1 MEGLED
7 LFNRNNDVGT
17 LTMIGID
24 GPICDGSYYSK
35 ERSSAVIYRGFLPRH
50 LMFQEMQNSSIGLV
64 PFRRHWSHKYINPNK
79 AYEYAHAGLLVM
91 CTSSLVTIKN
101 VLNEHCIT
109 FEGYDDLISQLRY
122 CKDYIEKIHKKRTR
136 AYEFA
141 KNQLIWEK
149 HEKNIFD
156 AYKIA

>member
-1 MEGLED
+1 
-7 LFNRNNDVGT
+7 
-17 LTMIGID
+17 
-24 GPICDGSYYSK
+24 
-35 ERSSAVIYRGFLPRH
+35 
-50 LMFQEMQNSSIGLV
+50 MFQEMQNSSIGLV